1 MQNYE
6 KYDYNANF
14 FIKLVEL
21 SYKSINLS
29 LNTKANKL
37 GQKNE
42 VYRNKFKFKIINLG

>member
-29 LNTKANKL
+29 HNTKVNRLRQKMRYRGVDLNLKL
-37 GQKNE
+37 
-42 VYRNKFKFKIINLG
+42 

>member
-29 LNTKANKL
+29 RNTKTNNL
-37 GQKNE
+37 GQKTRYSE
-42 VYRNKFKFKIINLG
+42 IGLNLKL

>member
-37 GQKNE
+37 GQKT
-42 VYRNKFKFKIINLG
+42 RHIGISLNLKL